1 MSAALGITV
10 PNDDEFLPIEALDF
24 EPRAPVGLIAAID
37 TLRDDALK
45 AALAGQPVELLALSD
60 LVVIVSQ

>member
-10 PNDDEFLPIEALDF
+10 SYDDEFLPVEAFDF

-37 TLRDDALK
+37 ALRDDALD
-45 AALAGQPVELLALSD
+45 ALVAG
-60 LVVIVSQ
+60 